1 MATAENKEVVRRLI
15 ALWSEGDLA
24 AIEELLSPEFLNHNP
39 NLPYVTDRLSLI
51 EWAAAM
57 RAAYPNLRIAVD
69 ELIGEGD
76 TVAARLRV
84 RGTPAVPCD
93 CRTPRPF
100 AIDGI
105 VFCRIVGAR
114 IIEAWWVLDI
124 FTMFRQIGVMD
135 REVVA

>member
-1 MATAENKEVVRRLI
+1 MATAERKEIVRRLI

-39 NLPYVTDRLSLI
+39 DLPYVTDRLSLI

-57 RAAYPNLRIAVD
+57 RAAYPNLRVIVD

-76 TVAARLRV
+76 RVAARLRV
-84 RGTPAVPCD
+84 RGTPAMAAHGQPA
-93 CRTPRPF
+93 RSF

-105 VFCRIVGAR
+105 MICRVAAAR
-114 IIEAWWVLDI
+114 IIEAWWLLDI
-124 FTMFRQIGVMD
+124 HTMFKQIGAAERAVS
-135 REVVA
+135 A